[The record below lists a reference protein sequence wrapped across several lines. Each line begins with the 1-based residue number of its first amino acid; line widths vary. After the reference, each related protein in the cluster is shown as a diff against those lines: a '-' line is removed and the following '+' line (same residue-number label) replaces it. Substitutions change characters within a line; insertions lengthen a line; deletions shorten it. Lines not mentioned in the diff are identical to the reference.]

1 MNDKMKYIALF
12 VFFGLVF
19 MLMLLLKP
27 DYPTKEELQTRV
39 PKSTNIQDVYLVYKL
54 WFDED
59 WNNIN

>member
-1 MNDKMKYIALF
+1 MKYIALF

>member
-1 MNDKMKYIALF
+1 MKYIALF

-27 DYPTKEELQTRV
+27 DYPTKEEWQTRV
-39 PKSTNIQDVYLVYKL
+39 PKTTNIQDVYLVYKL